1 MLFYL
6 LDQAADPLELLMETS
21 YTIRCKLLQWLSIA
35 TLLVSFC
42 LDLEI

>member
-21 YTIRCKLLQWLSIA
+21 YTIRWGIG
-35 TLLVSFC
+35 VHV
-42 LDLEI
+42 